1 MKVCTNCKETKY
13 LHLFS
18 KRSDRSGKY
27 ASRCKECR
35 NSRQKELRKNR
46 FKGTAV
52 YYLPEEH
59 YIGIT
64 NDIQER
70 MITHRKRGKLT
81 DGYEILAY
89 YERRVDAHLLE
100 TMFHIRNYNGFN

>member
-1 MKVCTNCKETKY
+1 MKVCSKCKITKA
-13 LHLFS
+13 FEFFT
-18 KRSDRSGKY
+18 KRKDRPNKY
-27 ASRCKECR
+27 NSSCKECR
-35 NSRQKELRKNR
+35 NSRQKELRQIR

-59 YIGIT
+59 YVGIT
-64 NDIQER
+64 DDVQER
-70 MITHRKRGKLT
+70 MITHRKRGKIT

-100 TMFHIRNYNGFN
+100 TMFHIRDYNGFN